1 MGRKICSINSKLTY
15 RNLRRDQRIKE
26 RIEEYDFQNAI
37 LKISSILEDYLPKR
51 DINNVFV
58 YLFST
63 LLHKKRFQAACSVD
77 VLYLKLLNLSF

>member
-51 DINNVFV
+51 DINNVFI
-58 YLFST
+58 YSLLCST
-63 LLHKKRFQAACSVD
+63 KKDFKQLALLMF
-77 VLYLKLLNLSF
+77 YI